1 MDFAGWV
8 GAAAPGDRLEYHRGF
23 LTVDTIPMISKLP
36 ETDRAALKQVRGRA
50 WWASE
55 QRLVHLVQERLGPD
69 LFAYIAIAR
78 PKPKR
83 AEVSLAALLV
93 DAEAASARSPIPSIL
108 TETPDA
114 VSEELSPTA
123 GPGRPATPGDCGA
136 ARRRARDPAA

>member
-1 MDFAGWV
+1 MKHATFSTTRSLRGLAEMDFAGWV

-23 LTVDTIPMISKLP
+23 LAVDTIPMISKLP
-36 ETDRAALKQVRGRA
+36 ETDRAALKQVAGRA
-50 WWASE
+50 WWAAE

-93 DAEAASARSPIPSIL
+93 DAEAA
-108 TETPDA
+108 
-114 VSEELSPTA
+114 
-123 GPGRPATPGDCGA
+123 
-136 ARRRARDPAA
+136 

>member
-1 MDFAGWV
+1 MKHTTFTTTRSARRLSEMEFAGWV
-8 GAAAPGDRLEYHRGF
+8 GAAASGDRLEYHRGF
-23 LTVDTIPMISKLP
+23 LAVDTIPMISKLP
-36 ETDRAALKQVRGRA
+36 ETERAALKAMAARA

-93 DAEAASARSPIPSIL
+93 DAEAA
-108 TETPDA
+108 
-114 VSEELSPTA
+114 
-123 GPGRPATPGDCGA
+123 
-136 ARRRARDPAA
+136 